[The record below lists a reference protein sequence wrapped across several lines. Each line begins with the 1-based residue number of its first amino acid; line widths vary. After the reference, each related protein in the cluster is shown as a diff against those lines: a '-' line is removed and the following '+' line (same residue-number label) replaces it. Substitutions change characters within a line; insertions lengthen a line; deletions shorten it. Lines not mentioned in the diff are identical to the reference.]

1 MNHWCSGSTSDRLS
15 DSAGSNPAWFFCMVS
30 SFTGR
35 ALMKLAARI
44 PTLIPRALAGDP
56 TAIATIAAT
65 GLLAAYLTLKEKLGK

>member
-1 MNHWCSGSTSDRLS
+1 M
-15 DSAGSNPAWFFCMVS
+15 A
-30 SFTGR
+30 

-65 GLLAAYLTLKEKLGK
+65 GLLAAYLTLKEKLSK